1 MEQQEQAVQWGKGK
15 VGKRTMKDWKKWSGK
30 ERDVKRCSK
39 EAQEADKDAG
49 KVSGSETKRLKNEM
63 EQVY

>member
-1 MEQQEQAVQWGKGK
+1 
-15 VGKRTMKDWKKWSGK
+15 MKDWKKWSGK